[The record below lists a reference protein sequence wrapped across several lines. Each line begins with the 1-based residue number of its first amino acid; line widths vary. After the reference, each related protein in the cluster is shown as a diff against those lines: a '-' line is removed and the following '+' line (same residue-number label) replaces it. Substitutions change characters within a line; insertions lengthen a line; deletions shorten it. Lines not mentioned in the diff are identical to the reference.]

1 MFSVAALI
9 ATAATAAIPGRSLNV
24 CNADTCAH
32 LCACVCV
39 FDPVRCKL
47 IKVGVRECIES
58 LNLCSCGGMCCC
70 FLIKVSAAGCV
81 AGHEIT
87 SLPGWEG
94 ALPTKMNSGYI
105 PVVS

>member
-47 IKVGVRECIES
+47 IKVGVREPEPV
-58 LNLCSCGGMCCC
+58 
-70 FLIKVSAAGCV
+70 FLWWDVLLFSYKGFC
-81 AGHEIT
+81 
-87 SLPGWEG
+87 
-94 ALPTKMNSGYI
+94 
-105 PVVS
+105 